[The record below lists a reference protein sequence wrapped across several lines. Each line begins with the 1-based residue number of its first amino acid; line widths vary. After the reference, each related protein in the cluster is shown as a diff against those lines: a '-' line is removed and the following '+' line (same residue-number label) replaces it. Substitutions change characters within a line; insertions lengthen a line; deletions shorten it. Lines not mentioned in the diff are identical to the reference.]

1 MMSLLKRLFGGKQA
15 GQTDETAETYNGF
28 RIVAAPIPEGSKH
41 RLAARIEKDVDGETL
56 VHQVIRADTFD
67 DLAQAQA
74 VSLAKAKQVIDEQGK
89 SLFKDKQNPD

>member
-1 MMSLLKRLFGGKQA
+1 MSLLKRLFGSKPA
-15 GQTDETAETYNGF
+15 EDLVETYNGF
-28 RIVAAPIPEGSKH
+28 RIVVVPMVEGSKY
-41 RLAARIEKDVDGETL
+41 RLAARIEKDVDGVVQ

-89 SLFKDKQNPD
+89 SLFKGAQKLD

>member
-1 MMSLLKRLFGGKQA
+1 MSLLKRLFGSKP
-15 GQTDETAETYNGF
+15 AEDLAEPYNGY
-28 RIVAAPIPEGSKH
+28 RIVVAPMVEGSKY

-67 DLAQAQA
+67 DLAQAQS

-89 SLFKDKQNPD
+89 ALFRDAQKPD